1 MRRALALAALLG
13 LGLLGGC
20 ERFFRDM
27 YEQPRYD
34 PGEGSPLFA
43 NGKASRTPP
52 PESVPYSMGDPAAIS
67 SGRRGW
73 QAVAERQ
80 AASLAETP
88 PPVDRAL
95 LLRGRERYEIY
106 CLPCHSPLGDGDGP
120 IVRHGFPAP
129 PSYHEPRL
137 RAAPDRH
144 FYDVIT
150 RGYGVMYAYG
160 DRVEPA
166 DRWAIVAYIR
176 ALQLS
181 QHAPIGA
188 LTPEL
193 QASLRALPAAGATE
207 STLPAPRATES
218 TVPAPGAASSASPAA
233 PARPASGTAAGRE
246 GR

>member
-1 MRRALALAALLG
+1 MRRALAFAVLLG

-20 ERFFRDM
+20 ERLFRDM

-43 NGKASRTPP
+43 DGKASRPP
-52 PESVPYSMGDPAAIS
+52 PPQSVPYSMGDAAAIS

-73 QAVAERQ
+73 QAVAERHE
-80 AASLAETP
+80 AALAETP

-150 RGYGVMYAYG
+150 HGYGVMYAYG

-188 LTPEL
+188 LPPEL
-193 QASLRALPAAGATE
+193 QTSLRAMPAASGKSTATPPA
-207 STLPAPRATES
+207 STPPASAS
-218 TVPAPGAASSASPAA
+218 TPARAASGESA
-233 PARPASGTAAGRE
+233 GKE

>member
-1 MRRALALAALLG
+1 MKRVPALALLLG

-20 ERFFRDM
+20 ERLMRDM

-52 PESVPYSMGDPAAIS
+52 PQSVPYSMGDPAAIS

-73 QAVAERQ
+73 EAVAERQ
-80 AASLAETP
+80 VASLAETP
-88 PPVDRAL
+88 PPVNRAL

-150 RGYGVMYAYG
+150 HGYGVMYAYG

-188 LTPEL
+188 LPAGL

-207 STLPAPRATES
+207 ST
-218 TVPAPGAASSASPAA
+218 VPAPGAT
-233 PARPASGTAAGRE
+233 RPASTSAPERAASGPRSGQGGR
-246 GR
+246 

>member
-1 MRRALALAALLG
+1 MKRVPALALLLG

-20 ERFFRDM
+20 ERLMRDM

-52 PESVPYSMGDPAAIS
+52 PQSVPYSMGDPAAIS

-73 QAVAERQ
+73 EAVAERQ
-80 AASLAETP
+80 VASLAETP
-88 PPVDRAL
+88 PPVNRAL

-150 RGYGVMYAYG
+150 HGYGVMYAYG

-181 QHAPIGA
+181 QHAPFAA
-188 LTPEL
+188 LPPDL
-193 QASLRALPAAGATE
+193 QASLRALPAASATA
-207 STLPAPRATES
+207 SVSKPHASAPPAAAS
-218 TVPAPGAASSASPAA
+218 APGAAASASERA
-233 PARPASGTAAGRE
+233 ASGARANGE

>member
-1 MRRALALAALLG
+1 MRRALAFAVLLG

-20 ERFFRDM
+20 ERLFRDM

-43 NGKASRTPP
+43 DGKASRPP
-52 PESVPYSMGDPAAIS
+52 PLQSVPYSMGDAAAIS

-73 QAVAERQ
+73 QAVAERHE
-80 AASLAETP
+80 AALAEAP

-150 RGYGVMYAYG
+150 HGYGVMYAYG

-181 QHAPIGA
+181 QNAPIAA
-188 LTPEL
+188 LPADL
-193 QASLRALPAAGATE
+193 QASLRALPAASAPP
-207 STLPAPRATES
+207 SVSKPDASAPRA
-218 TVPAPGAASSASPAA
+218 AASAPRAAASATERA
-233 PARPASGTAAGRE
+233 ASGARADGE

>member
-1 MRRALALAALLG
+1 MRRALAFAMLLG

-20 ERFFRDM
+20 ERLFRDM

-34 PGEGSPLFA
+34 AGEGSPLFA
-43 NGKASRTPP
+43 DGKASRPP
-52 PESVPYSMGDPAAIS
+52 PPQSVPYSMGDAAAIS

-73 QAVAERQ
+73 QAVAERHE
-80 AASLAETP
+80 AALAETP
-88 PPVDRAL
+88 PPVDRTL

-106 CLPCHSPLGDGDGP
+106 CLPCHSPIGDGDGP

-150 RGYGVMYAYG
+150 HGYGVMYAYG

-181 QHAPIGA
+181 QHAPFAA
-188 LTPEL
+188 LPPDL
-193 QASLRALPAAGATE
+193 QASLRALPAASATA
-207 STLPAPRATES
+207 SVSKPHASAPPAAAS
-218 TVPAPGAASSASPAA
+218 APGAAASASERA
-233 PARPASGTAAGRE
+233 ASGARANGE